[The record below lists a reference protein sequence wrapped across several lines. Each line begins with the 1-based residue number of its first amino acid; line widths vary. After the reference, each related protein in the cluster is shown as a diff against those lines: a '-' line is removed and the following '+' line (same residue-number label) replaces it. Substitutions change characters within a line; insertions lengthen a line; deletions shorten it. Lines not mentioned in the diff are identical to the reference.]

1 MNIDEARKRATLN
14 IEEAGKLLGLGR
26 ASAYAAAQRGEIPT
40 RRFGRRVLVPVP
52 ALLALLGESA
62 PHEA

>member
-52 ALLALLGESA
+52 ALLALLGEA
-62 PHEA
+62 ATHEG